1 MLSLDSSATYTMTTP
16 KAQLPYSSSS
26 YQAPSQ
32 PIILDSKQH
41 ALTLPHRAYRRI
53 RPPMYFGF
61 TALIGFVLYAIFLFF
76 LIPFMN
82 QGHVFLIN
90 QWSPPQAIH
99 DLQTNFGP
107 WILKST
113 TFNIP
118 FFSSQKILIGISISA
133 FILFIITQFQS
144 VPLWSRYILGLF
156 SGITLLNCLF
166 LFFTPNQFISGD
178 DFSLLYTKT
187 QILVWL
193 ALPLVAWLAAA
204 STMMPRWCWIFLPL
218 LWLLVDFTFS
228 IVRFLSWSVLLK
240 YLGATISPLLYFF
253 TGPILDA
260 LMLVSIFSIMLYFT
274 SRHLNKKEKKWS
286 WL

>member
-1 MLSLDSSATYTMTTP
+1 MLGLYSSATYIMTIPET
-16 KAQLPYSSSS
+16 QSPYSSPT
-26 YQAPSQ
+26 YQPPQPVISDSQ
-32 PIILDSKQH
+32 QH
-41 ALTLPHRAYRRI
+41 TFTLPHRAYRRI
-53 RPPMYFGF
+53 HPPVYFGL
-61 TALIGFVLYAIFLFF
+61 TALTGFVLCAIFLFF

-90 QWSPPQAIH
+90 QWSPHQAIN

-107 WILKST
+107 WILQST
-113 TFNIP
+113 TFKVP
-118 FFSSQKILIGISISA
+118 FFSSQKILIGLSISA
-133 FILFIITQFQS
+133 FILFMITQFQS
-144 VPLWSRYILGLF
+144 IPLWSRYILGLF

-187 QILVWL
+187 QTLIWL
-193 ALPLVAWLAAA
+193 ALPLVAWLAAVSA
-204 STMMPRWCWIFLPL
+204 MMPRWCWIFLPL
-218 LWLLVDFTFS
+218 LWLTIDFVFS

-260 LMLVSIFSIMLYFT
+260 LILVSMFSIMLYFT
-274 SRHLNKKEKKWS
+274 SRHLSKKEKKWS